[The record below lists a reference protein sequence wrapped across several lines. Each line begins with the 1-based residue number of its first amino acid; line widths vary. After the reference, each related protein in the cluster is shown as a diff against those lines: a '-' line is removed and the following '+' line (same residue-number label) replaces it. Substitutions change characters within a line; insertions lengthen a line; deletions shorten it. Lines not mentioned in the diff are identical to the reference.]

1 MALTVDVRMMIV
13 EAGIV
18 ANCVSSNAASA
29 TLSNRIATEAA
40 LAWDKLETDVT
51 VSFSPFEAG
60 LVLDGLSRS
69 QDNLTGDIG
78 DRLLRAINKLM
89 ADNDIQPLPSDFPV
103 IGEPVIGEQPVGDQP
118 AEGDGQDPGAL
129 TPLPEQ
135 PAEAE
140 EAPVAPEASEPVEG
154 EGEASDEGLEGT
166 QGETEGA

>member
-18 ANCVSSNAASA
+18 ANCVSGNAASA

-78 DRLLRAINKLM
+78 DRLLRAVNKLM
-89 ADNDIQPLPSDFPV
+89 ADNNVQPLPSDFPV
-103 IGEPVIGEQPVGDQP
+103 IGEPVIGEQPAGAQP
-118 AEGDGQDPGAL
+118 AQGDGEDPGAL
-129 TPLPEQ
+129 TPLPKQ
-135 PAEAE
+135 PTEGE
-140 EAPVAPEASEPVEG
+140 DAPEAPEAGEPVAA
-154 EGEASDEGLEGT
+154 EGEAVDEPE
-166 QGETEGA
+166 GETEGA

>member
-135 PAEAE
+135 PAEGE
-140 EAPVAPEASEPVEG
+140 EAPEASEPVEA
-154 EGEASDEGLEGT
+154 EGETPDEAPEET